1 MARPPKEEFPPA
13 SPHLTPE
20 YWRNMCGDSSP
31 SARDRFLYL
40 TVDEFGRRGPGGFKH
55 TEVSQSLGYTSAMI
69 NHYFGSRDGL
79 IAEGSYTAYLI
90 YVEDLRQAV
99 ADAPRDP
106 RARLRAWMM
115 AQIQFGQKWPGWAV
129 AHNYPRVA
137 LGNPL
142 DYSDR
147 FRELMTVKF
156 ELNLGRL
163 AQLIL
168 DVQSEKVSEIEI
180 TEETFD
186 RARYLANSALVDLTA
201 SVAMSTLGSAVWFA
215 GKHEPSQAT
224 PEAVALSAHVVS
236 NHIENVIDFV
246 YSRRG

>member
-1 MARPPKEEFPPA
+1 
-13 SPHLTPE
+13 
-20 YWRNMCGDSSP
+20 
-31 SARDRFLYL
+31 
-40 TVDEFGRRGPGGFKH
+40 
-55 TEVSQSLGYTSAMI
+55 
-69 NHYFGSRDGL
+69 
-79 IAEGSYTAYLI
+79 
-90 YVEDLRQAV
+90 
-99 ADAPRDP
+99 
-106 RARLRAWMM
+106 
-115 AQIQFGQKWPGWAV
+115 
-129 AHNYPRVA
+129 
-137 LGNPL
+137 
-142 DYSDR
+142 
-147 FRELMTVKF
+147 MTVKF

-224 PEAVALSAHVVS
+224 PEAVALSTHVVS

-246 YSRRG
+246 FMKRV